1 MPYNSNTNR
10 KNVSTNIKTFYGD
23 TASMGMTYWNDM
35 ISIRLNPCSGT
46 NEDGI
51 RQYDRNR
58 SFSTAIT
65 AQKALGLTQLIDEHI
80 VSVIKKVEAGE
91 DLEKPVNVAMKM
103 GNKNAIIVIQY
114 AKDDKGVPTLYF
126 IGYVSANQDNTCD
139 PSNRYIY
146 KFNKTKVVL
155 DYDPNTGNGTV
166 KATEAEFMFFYN
178 ALKNINDIFGV
189 STQSNAFFNS
199 WGNGLQ
205 TGNNAQSSDVPSTS
219 PSANSAFSAE
229 DLPF

>member
-80 VSVIKKVEAGE
+80 VPVIKKVEAGE

-126 IGYVSANQDNTCD
+126 IGYVSAIRITLVIL
-139 PSNRYIY
+139 R
-146 KFNKTKVVL
+146 
-155 DYDPNTGNGTV
+155 TV
-166 KATEAEFMFFYN
+166 T
-178 ALKNINDIFGV
+178 
-189 STQSNAFFNS
+189 
-199 WGNGLQ
+199 
-205 TGNNAQSSDVPSTS
+205 STS
-219 PSANSAFSAE
+219 STRPRLFWITIPTPAMA
-229 DLPF
+229 L